1 MDIAFSGC
9 VRIQVGIFDSSQTS
23 CETQLAKCPS
33 SGSSEG
39 SDSRTQIGFPVLPAA
54 ESPLRFAL
62 LREQLQWCDKFHH
75 CNQHDNYEHD
85 EESKKPLPTRLIDIG
100 KLDDSCNNQDD
111 LKLVLGKEIRVGSY
125 IALSHCWGKPT
136 DEEKQRYCTTN
147 KNIVG
152 RVEQGFK
159 ITELPWTFQD
169 AVKVTREL
177 GIRYLWIDSLC
188 ILQDDDKDWTLES
201 ASIQDVYTSA
211 YCTVAATSAIDSNA
225 GFLKRHITEKYREHP
240 RWKLWNRV
248 SSKYDYVQDNSG
260 RLVYVCT
267 NMADFDTQVEGAL
280 LNTRAWVMQEKLLS
294 RRTIHFSANQAYF
307 ECGEGV
313 YCEDLTRLER

>member
-1 MDIAFSGC
+1 
-9 VRIQVGIFDSSQTS
+9 
-23 CETQLAKCPS
+23 
-33 SGSSEG
+33 
-39 SDSRTQIGFPVLPAA
+39 
-54 ESPLRFAL
+54 
-62 LREQLQWCDKFHH
+62 
-75 CNQHDNYEHD
+75 
-85 EESKKPLPTRLIDIG
+85 
-100 KLDDSCNNQDD
+100 
-111 LKLVLGKEIRVGSY
+111 
-125 IALSHCWGKPT
+125 
-136 DEEKQRYCTTN
+136 
-147 KNIVG
+147 
-152 RVEQGFK
+152 
-159 ITELPWTFQD
+159 
-169 AVKVTREL
+169 VTREL